1 MENLS
6 TYKIGLLHLIYLI
19 TICDNEIDET
29 EVAYFG
35 QLLRDEEIDEML
47 FQNFKESINNKS
59 QHDIFYEGITLI
71 KQFGDEMRIRAFK
84 ALFAMAKSDSKLHVQ
99 EAKFLLYTSKK
110 LNVSISDFL
119 NDSSILKP

>member
-6 TYKIGLLHLIYLI
+6 TYKIGLLHLLYLI

-35 QLLRDEEIDEML
+35 QLLKDEEIDEVL

-71 KQFGDEMRIRAFK
+71 KQFGDELRTHAFK
-84 ALFAMAKSDSKLHVQ
+84 ILFKMAKSDSTLRVQ

-110 LNVSISDFL
+110 LDLSIADFL